1 MKRLN
6 ILNLT
11 LATSLETSLQL
22 SVLALVLVAVNTI
35 TTNKEYSN

>member
-6 ILNLT
+6 ILKLT

-35 TTNKEYSN
+35 TTGKE